1 MEGRCVDVVF
11 EWSCPTVRSAV
22 ATVVLRRHGADVR
35 GMITAAAGA
44 VVRQQDADPH
54 VGGASAAVEAGR
66 SPEIGGGRDPFPG
79 TGITN
84 LQDLSLDQGA
94 APGLMRESKRSH
106 GCQV

>member
-1 MEGRCVDVVF
+1 MGK
-11 EWSCPTVRSAV
+11 SAV
-22 ATVVLRRHGADVR
+22 ATAVPRRHGADVR
-35 GMITAAAGA
+35 EMITAAGA
-44 VVRQQDADPH
+44 VVHHQDADPH

-66 SPEIGGGRDPFPG
+66 SPETGGGKDPSPG

-94 APGLMRESKRSH
+94 APGRMRESKRIH